1 MSEENLKIAIISI
14 RAGAEWELTGDA
26 YDDLVWKDEKQ
37 SKPTKEEVDSMIE
50 YLISINRISR

>member
-26 YDDLVWKDEKQ
+26 YDDLK
-37 SKPTKEEVDSMIE
+37 
-50 YLISINRISR
+50 Y